1 MKKLGKMLPLF
12 LLVCMLTFA
21 AGCGS
26 DKNNKNQ
33 DDMAGNSTTESLPQ
47 STSQAGENDTL
58 AGTEAFDGTETG
70 DGSLNNSVT
79 DPNAGNMTGG
89 NDDMTDAAPG
99 STGNGNTMDGTG
111 TAGGAESSTVESTV
125 SGTDNGTADTAR
137 NHTGTAGR
145 TAGNA
150 VDDIGNTVGNVID
163 DAGNAV
169 SNAAD
174 DIGNGVKD
182 ITDTK
187 R

>member
-33 DDMAGNSTTESLPQ
+33 DDMAGNSSTESLPQ
-47 STSQAGENDTL
+47 SGSSAAENDTL
-58 AGTEAFDGTETG
+58 AGTEAFDGTNAD

-79 DPNAGNMTGG
+79 DPGTGTTASHTDDAMDTVPGTAENGSAMDETGNQTSGTENG
-89 NDDMTDAAPG
+89 TENGAAG
-99 STGNGNTMDGTG
+99 STGN
-111 TAGGAESSTVESTV
+111 
-125 SGTDNGTADTAR
+125 DTAR
-137 NHTGTAGR
+137 TGR

-150 VDDIGNTVGNVID
+150 VDDIGDTVGNVID
-163 DAGNAV
+163 DAGKAV
-169 SNAAD
+169 KDMAD
-174 DIGNGVKD
+174 DVGNGVKD
-182 ITDTK
+182 ITDTN